1 MLSLR
6 SDINFFPSA
15 SPTAHSLTCRV
26 IDECFEPSRSGLILM
41 SCDFKLVTNLPPAF
55 HVLNRVVTEPSLQ
68 GCKKLN
74 RFLEK
79 DSQAATVIVK
89 QTNRPCHTPFKT
101 QAKLS
106 FLLLTRKGT
115 GAFAF
120 VYKVM
125 LSSQFISR
133 QARPSILSVLIASS
147 QIGPSPLCPCTCP
160 PLQTPS
166 PLWGPWGLH
175 WQPRGKVTRGPWAA
189 APTDVPCSGWDL
201 PRLPCELS
209 YCLEC
214 TWVSRPGAGLLKR
227 KNLFLFGSSKNGCI
241 CSCTETVW
249 PGGDV

>member
-1 MLSLR
+1 
-6 SDINFFPSA
+6 
-15 SPTAHSLTCRV
+15 
-26 IDECFEPSRSGLILM
+26 M

-89 QTNRPCHTPFKT
+89 QTDRPCHTPFFKT

-133 QARPSILSVLIASS
+133 QARPSILGVLIASS

-166 PLWGPWGLH
+166 PLWGSWGLH
-175 WQPRGKVTRGPWAA
+175 
-189 APTDVPCSGWDL
+189 
-201 PRLPCELS
+201 
-209 YCLEC
+209 
-214 TWVSRPGAGLLKR
+214 
-227 KNLFLFGSSKNGCI
+227 
-241 CSCTETVW
+241 
-249 PGGDV
+249 